1 MAASLHPCG
10 VLHVQC
16 EKFVSVSLRL
26 HLFDRIKDTQKVGVF
41 QFLLLCVV
49 TFRMVGHVGFFIWVV
64 AVISG

>member
-10 VLHVQC
+10 VLQNQC
-16 EKFVSVSLRL
+16 EMLVSLSLRL
-26 HLFDRIKDTQKVGVF
+26 HLFDHIKDTQKVGVF

-49 TFRMVGHVGFFIWVV
+49 TFRIVGHVGFFIWGV